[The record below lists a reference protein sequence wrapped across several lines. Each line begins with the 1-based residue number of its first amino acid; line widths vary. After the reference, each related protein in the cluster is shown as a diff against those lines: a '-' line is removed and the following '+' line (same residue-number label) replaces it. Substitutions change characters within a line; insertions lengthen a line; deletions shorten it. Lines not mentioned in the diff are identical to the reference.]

1 VTQPSATASLR
12 GDSIAAA
19 AARDSAARV
28 AAQAVA
34 KARADSLAAE
44 REALRREL
52 EQRRARLDSIARRV
66 QELKPA
72 PQR

>member
-1 VTQPSATASLR
+1 VTQPSAAASQS

-19 AARDSAARV
+19 VRDSAARA

-52 EQRRARLDSIARRV
+52 AQRRARLDSIARRV